1 MLSGLSGG
9 QYVNVSGGSVTSGPY
24 ITADTPVPAAARGAL
39 RFNNARFE
47 VWDGRCWIQVYEEY
61 GSVNLSPEAI
71 EAVNWVR
78 EKIAVEKRL
87 EQLAQESPAVADAVA
102 TAKAS
107 LDRLQV
113 VVALANKETHD

>member
-1 MLSGLSGG
+1 MLSGLTGG
-9 QYVNVSGGSVTSGPY
+9 QYVNVSGSSVTSGPY
-24 ITADTPVPAAARGAL
+24 INADSPVPAAARGAV

-47 VWDGRCWIQVYEEY
+47 VWDGNYWTQVYEEY
-61 GSVNLSPEAI
+61 GSVNLST
-71 EAVNWVR
+71 EAVEAVDWVR
-78 EKIAVEKRL
+78 EKIAMEKTL

-113 VVALANKETHD
+113 VVALANKVTI